1 MEDNEVIVGIQNSD
15 QDKTKYLIITCE
27 LGFFFFFNLIWNC
40 IDLKLLVKLWDFE
53 SSVTWTG
60 LYL

>member
-27 LGFFFFFNLIWNC
+27 LGFFFFLI
-40 IDLKLLVKLWDFE
+40 
-53 SSVTWTG
+53 
-60 LYL
+60 LYGIVLI